1 MNYLVALSV
10 QRGKLKFT
18 EETNL
23 NTVYDDLLKAVYER
37 GWENYKHK
45 SLQGI
50 EEKDFVRILEEI
62 ALAAWH
68 GKGRT
73 TTVKEI
79 ENHCNNSGQK
89 SILTCFQQGFKED
102 SKASV
107 TRLLT
112 AFYFRQSGNNN
123 AGDNTFE
130 FTHKSF
136 GEYLIATRIVR
147 EVQLIHRKLEAG
159 KNDPDE
165 GWDEREALKRWVLL
179 CGSTTMDQYVFDFIQ
194 DEVRLQDPS
203 DVGNWQQT
211 FCELIGFMLRHGMPM
226 ERLIPRPDFQEENR
240 QALNAEDSLLAVLG
254 TFSRLTKQISKISFS
269 SRDAFGA
276 LLARLRGQRT
286 DASNPMSFHCLSYLD
301 LSNCTL
307 DFRDFYNANLEGSNL
322 VRANLIGAIL
332 YGANLEGAFLIEANL
347 ENASLEEAIL
357 ERANLENANLYG
369 ANLEGAN
376 LEGANLEGANL
387 KNTILENIP
396 IN

>member
-1 MNYLVALSV
+1 LWWVCSKIAVNA
-10 QRGKLKFT
+10 
-18 EETNL
+18 
-23 NTVYDDLLKAVYER
+23 VYNDLLKAVYER

-79 ENHCNNSGQK
+79 ENHCKNSGLK
-89 SILTCFQQGFKED
+89 NILTRFQQGFEED

-112 AFYFRQSGNNN
+112 AFYFRQSGNDN
-123 AGDNTFE
+123 AGDRTFE

-136 GEYLIATRIVR
+136 GEYLIARRIVR
-147 EVQLIHRKLEAG
+147 EVQLIHRKLEDR

-165 GWDEREALKRWVLL
+165 GWDEREALGRWVLL

-194 DEVRLQDPS
+194 DEVRLQAPS

-226 ERLIPRPDFQEENR
+226 ECLKPRPDFQEENR
-240 QALNAEDSLLAVLG
+240 QAINAEDSLLAVLG
-254 TFSRLTKQISKISFS
+254 TFSRLTKQISKISFPS
-269 SRDAFGA
+269 TDAFGA
-276 LLARLRGQRT
+276 LVANLRGQRI
-286 DASNPMSFHCLSYLD
+286 DGSNPMSFLSLNYLD
-301 LSNCTL
+301 LSNCIL
-307 DFRDFYNANLEGSNL
+307 FCRDFYSANFEGSNL
-322 VRANLIGAIL
+322 
-332 YGANLEGAFLIEANL
+332 EGAKLAFTNFTANFVQT
-347 ENASLEEAIL
+347 
-357 ERANLENANLYG
+357 RYKYG
-369 ANLEGAN
+369 
-376 LEGANLEGANL
+376 
-387 KNTILENIP
+387 KMKKT
-396 IN
+396 